1 MSVMCQGKKENK
13 IIFFLSIK
21 SNNKMLNFN
30 ISQIHRQLL
39 VGSVAEDMT
48 QYPLCFFLPF
58 VPTVRDV

>member
-13 IIFFLSIK
+13 TIFFLSIK

-39 VGSVAEDMT
+39 VDSVAEDMT
-48 QYPLCFFLPF
+48 QYPLYFFLPF